1 MSKSLITL
9 VVILVLVLIGAGL
22 FYFFYLI
29 PPSEIPTTQ
38 SGEQVAKVDTTFDLT
53 VLDKLDSFSVNG
65 NFPIVVNPNT
75 LRKNNP
81 AQADPFF
88 N

>member
-1 MSKSLITL
+1 MKKSVIIL
-9 VVILVLVLIGAGL
+9 VVILVLVLIGTGL
-22 FYFFYLI
+22 FYFFYLA
-29 PPSEIPTTQ
+29 PSSETLTSQ
-38 SGEQVAKVDTTFDLT
+38 SGEQIARVDTTFDLT
-53 VLDKLDSFSVNG
+53 VLDKLDSFVSHG